1 MKCPKCDFTL
11 SISDRQGIEMEYCT
25 QCMGI
30 WLDRGEIDKIV
41 ARSQCPHQKKSD
53 YEDDIGE
60 GPRNW
65 DFRIF
70 GKFDED
76 YTRGRQRKS
85 RLDELFDF

>member
-11 SISDRQGIEMEYCT
+11 SISDRQGIEIDYCP
-25 QCMGI
+25 QCRGI
-30 WLDRGEIDKIV
+30 WLDRGGLDKIV
-41 ARSQCPHQKKSD
+41 ARNQYLHQKKSD
-53 YEDDIGE
+53 YEDDIGD

-65 DFRIF
+65 GCRIF

-85 RLDELFDF
+85 RLGELFDF